1 MSLGFNRA
9 WLQAIRPNPE
19 ATLRLYAFPF
29 AGGGAS
35 VFFPWAK
42 HMGTQIEPWAI
53 RLPGRETRLREEP
66 IASFKAM
73 RQVLLEELAPQLKPP
88 FALLGHSLGAILA
101 YTLARDLQ
109 RMGGAAPEALIVA
122 GARPPAR
129 PIPRPLLSE
138 MDDRHFV
145 RELGE
150 RYNSLPPAV
159 VQNPELL
166 ALVLPVLRAD
176 IQVYESFEYE
186 AEPVL
191 GCRTAAFG
199 GEQDPLVSAADVAD
213 WRGCCAAEF
222 SHHVFPGDHFFL
234 QSSVESVVKATEGVL
249 LRR

>member
-1 MSLGFNRA
+1 MPPAANRA
-9 WLQAIRPNPE
+9 WLQAIRPNPD
-19 ATLRLYAFPF
+19 AALRLYAFPF

-35 VFFPWAK
+35 VFFPWAR
-42 HMGTQIEPWAI
+42 HLGPEIELWAI
-53 RLPGRETRLREEP
+53 RLPGRETRLREAP
-66 IASFKAM
+66 IGSFEAM
-73 RQVLLEELAPQLKPP
+73 RRAVIAELAPQLKPP

-109 RMGGAAPEALIVA
+109 RAGSTAPKALIVA

-138 MDDRHFV
+138 MDDTRFV

-150 RYNSLPPAV
+150 RYDSLPPSV

-176 IQVYESFEYE
+176 IGVYESYQHET
-186 AEPVL
+186 EPL
-191 GCRTAAFG
+191 LRCRTAAFG
-199 GEQDPLVSAADVAD
+199 GEGDPLVSPADLAG
-213 WRGCCAAEF
+213 WSAHCAGNF
-222 SHHVFPGDHFFL
+222 SHQLFPGNHFFL
-234 QSSVESVVKATEGVL
+234 QSGVEAAVKATERIL